1 MTARVIPH
9 TKARPA
15 LRALGVLLM
24 LGGVALPSLWSLA
37 QKPPSSE
44 PAALARPLSPE
55 VAAHPSAAHEA
66 APPSTSRAALG
77 AAAASALGAS
87 APPPAPVAAS
97 PAPSGGRAFAPGHRP
112 TPAAFS
118 APSHEG
124 AGLPHRAASGA
135 RSASPRGSA
144 ARKAETVRPTV
155 VSDEPYGLPPR
166 NSEAWGA
173 GAPAVSG
180 ASSARPRLLVEEP
193 PRVKV
198 LE

>member
-44 PAALARPLSPE
+44 PAAITRPLSPD
-55 VAAHPSAAHEA
+55 VAAHASASPEA

-77 AAAASALGAS
+77 ASAPGAS
-87 APPPAPVAAS
+87 APPPATMAAS
-97 PAPSGGRAFAPGHRP
+97 PALSGGRALAPGHRP

-118 APSHEG
+118 APAHEG
-124 AGLPHRAASGA
+124 GVPPHRAASGA

-144 ARKAETVRPTV
+144 ARKAEAVRPTV

-173 GAPAVSG
+173 GAPAVS
-180 ASSARPRLLVEEP
+180 AAPSARPKLLVEEP
-193 PRVKV
+193 TRIKV

>member
-44 PAALARPLSPE
+44 PAAIARPLSPE
-55 VAAHPSAAHEA
+55 VAAKPSAAHEA
-66 APPSTSRAALG
+66 APPSTSRAA
-77 AAAASALGAS
+77 AASAPGAS
-87 APPPAPVAAS
+87 ATPTATVAAS
-97 PAPSGGRAFAPGHRP
+97 PALSGGRAFAAGHRP

-124 AGLPHRAASGA
+124 AGPPHRAASGA

-144 ARKAETVRPTV
+144 ARKAEIVRPTV